1 MIGLLLAASL
11 LPDADRATE
20 IRTVGVFVTDGKGNA
35 VTGLVPEEVAVVEN
49 GVARD
54 LVRIEPDGRKLTIVV
69 LVDTSA
75 AVGSAFRLSI
85 VDAVTSF
92 LNHLPA
98 GARYALWGTGDRP
111 MKLVD
116 FSGDPAAAGRALK
129 RVFPQG
135 GSTLLDA
142 LVEASRD
149 LKALEGERTGVLVL
163 TAMGPEFSGR
173 DRHQV
178 VEEARKS
185 GATFRS
191 VQFEEG
197 AVPPEDRQIYDY
209 VLGELTKKT
218 GGLGVTTLSSMGVD
232 SALRRIGAD
241 IVGQYRLSYKAPPQV
256 KDAKLEVKVARP
268 GVQVRVGIPARAEP

>member
-11 LPDADRATE
+11 LPDANRATQV
-20 IRTVGVFVTDGKGNA
+20 RTVGVFVTDGKGNA

-54 LVRIEPDGRKLTIVV
+54 LVRIEPDGRRLTIVL

-85 VDAVTSF
+85 VEAVTSF

-111 MKLVD
+111 TKLVNFTD
-116 FSGDPAAAGRALK
+116 DPAEAGKALK

-149 LKALEGERTGVLVL
+149 LKALEGERTGVVVL
-163 TAMGPEFSGR
+163 TATGPEFSGR
-173 DRHQV
+173 ERHQV

-191 VQFEEG
+191 VQFEDEPV
-197 AVPPEDRQIYDY
+197 APEDRQIYDY
-209 VLGELTKKT
+209 VLGELTRKT
-218 GGLGVTTLSSMGVD
+218 GGLGATTLSSMGVD

-241 IVGQYRLSYKAPPQV
+241 IGGQYRLSYKTLPEA

-268 GVQVRVGIPARAEP
+268 GVKVRVGVPAGSEP